1 MDALST
7 DQESQ
12 AYRGGR
18 RWLMPPQDDT
28 SADLASVRQARWPL
42 EVVLPVVPL

>member
-1 MDALST
+1 
-7 DQESQ
+7 
-12 AYRGGR
+12 
-18 RWLMPPQDDT
+18 MPPQDDT